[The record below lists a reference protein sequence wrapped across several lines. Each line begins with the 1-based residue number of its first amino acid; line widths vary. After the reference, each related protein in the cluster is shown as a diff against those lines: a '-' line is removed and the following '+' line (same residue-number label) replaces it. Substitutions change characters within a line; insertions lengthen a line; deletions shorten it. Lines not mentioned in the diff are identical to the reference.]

1 MLKATLRVSD
11 QGEYRISRMTAKYWP
26 DPLGVFLQRKRNRV
40 KKCPEKRGGVQP
52 LWTKVLIFSFF
63 RSDSL
68 CLIQWPLLPKNQPKT
83 MVSWK

>member
-52 LWTKVLIFSFF
+52 LWTKVLNIFLFSE
-63 RSDSL
+63 
-68 CLIQWPLLPKNQPKT
+68 
-83 MVSWK
+83 